1 MVVVITQFVE
11 EGPRLQ
17 NKGGQYHLRQIHA
30 WTNLSIKRIYMNTI
44 MKKIITKQ
52 SCNHHLEKIN
62 NHNEKKKYL
71 KSKQKMFQT
80 FIYILK
86 IANST

>member
-1 MVVVITQFVE
+1 
-11 EGPRLQ
+11 
-17 NKGGQYHLRQIHA
+17 
-30 WTNLSIKRIYMNTI
+30 MNTI
-44 MKKIITKQ
+44 MKKLITQQ

-86 IANST
+86 IAKFNIKCFKLKYERALKRILGTKTYYSRCQFHCPN

>member
-1 MVVVITQFVE
+1 
-11 EGPRLQ
+11 
-17 NKGGQYHLRQIHA
+17 
-30 WTNLSIKRIYMNTI
+30 MNTI
-44 MKKIITKQ
+44 MKKIIIKQ
-52 SCNHHLEKIN
+52 SCNHHLKKIN